1 MRPVARLASSA
12 ASFTR
17 CASPPERVVA
27 CWPSRRYPSPT
38 EASASSVYVVVDDTI
53 CAPPNSPQLLPATT
67 RGLIEELADAHGIP
81 RRVAPVSEAQL
92 RGADEVWL
100 SAATRGV
107 LAVTRLDAQPVAG
120 GKPGP
125 LWQRMHG
132 LIEAYWRA
140 DSA

>member
-1 MRPVARLASSA
+1 MALLANVLLRQQA
-12 ASFTR
+12 VEAGASEIILLR
-17 CASPPERVVA
+17 DG
-27 CWPSRRYPSPT
+27 WLT
-38 EASASSVYVVVDDTI
+38 EASASSVYVIVDDAI
-53 CAPPNSPQLLPATT
+53 CAPPNSPQLLPGTT

-81 RRVAPVSEAQL
+81 RRIAPVSEAQL

-107 LAVTRLDAQPVAG
+107 LAVTRLDARPVAN

-132 LIEAYWRA
+132 LVNAYWREEDA
-140 DSA
+140 